1 MNKLSPNSLYKIKK
15 PITFLLLV
23 FTLQSCT
30 TSRSIIKNCN
40 AQPQKLNIENI
51 NGTYETERL
60 WDEFYENKTT
70 KIDTTNYSEN
80 AQTKIYFDGKK
91 YITASVYD
99 NGLKK
104 NEITLKA
111 KVYKDFVSI
120 KKRHKLLPFLPFYFY
135 SNVHKFALYN
145 DSENNLGLCGYS
157 STMMVVLIMSGGKG
171 GDYSATY
178 KRVENEE

>member
-1 MNKLSPNSLYKIKK
+1 MKIKTLL
-15 PITFLLLV
+15 PMVLLV
-23 FTLQSCT
+23 ISITSCT
-30 TSRSIIKNCN
+30 TSRSVVKHCD

-70 KIDTTNYSEN
+70 KIDTTKYSEN

-111 KVYKDFVSI
+111 KVYKDYVSV
-120 KKRHKLLPFLPFYFY
+120 KKPGSF
-135 SNVHKFALYN
+135 
-145 DSENNLGLCGYS
+145 C
-157 STMMVVLIMSGGKG
+157 I
-171 GDYSATY
+171 
-178 KRVENEE
+178 

>member
-1 MNKLSPNSLYKIKK
+1 MKNL
-15 PITFLLLV
+15 ITILILTLA
-23 FTLQSCT
+23 LQSCT
-30 TSRSIIKNCN
+30 TSRSVVKHCD

-51 NGTYETERL
+51 NGTYEGKSL

-70 KIDTTNYSEN
+70 KIDTVKYSDN

-91 YITASVYD
+91 YITAGVYD

-111 KVYKDFVSI
+111 KVYKDFISI
-120 KKRHKLLPFLPFYFY
+120 KKRHKLYPFFPFYYY

-145 DSENNLGLCGYS
+145 DAENNLGLCGYG
-157 STMMVVLIMSGGKG
+157 STTMVVLIMSGGKG

-178 KRVENEE
+178 KKVKDEK

>member
-1 MNKLSPNSLYKIKK
+1 MNVKILLTIAILVVS
-15 PITFLLLV
+15 IT
-23 FTLQSCT
+23 SCT
-30 TSRSIIKNCN
+30 TSRSVIKNCD

-60 WDEFYENKTT
+60 WDEFYVNRTT
-70 KIDTTNYSEN
+70 KIDTAKYSEK

-111 KVYKDFVSI
+111 KVYKDYVSI

-135 SNVHKFALYN
+135 SDVHKFALYN
-145 DSENNLGLCGYS
+145 DSENNLGLCGYA
-157 STMMVVLIMSGGKG
+157 STTMVVLIMSGGKG

-178 KRVENEE
+178 KKVKVEE